1 MRISRALI
9 DEIVAHSR
17 DVYPVPNAKP
27 REECCGLIGGNPPEL
42 TLGPPGP

>member
-17 DVYPVPNAKP
+17 ESYPVPGAKP
-27 REECCGLIGGNPPEL
+27 REECCGLIGGNP
-42 TLGPPGP
+42 TAR